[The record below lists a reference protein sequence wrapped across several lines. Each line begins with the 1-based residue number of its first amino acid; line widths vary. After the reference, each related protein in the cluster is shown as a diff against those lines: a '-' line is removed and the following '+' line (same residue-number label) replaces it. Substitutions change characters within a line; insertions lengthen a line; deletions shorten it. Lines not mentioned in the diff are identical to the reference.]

1 MTDYQQFANK
11 IHEVSTELAGKTID
25 KILAFCDT
33 GFDDYCIV
41 YFTDGSTVKIEG
53 DYDCQKGVTG
63 VVISPEKAGMESPR

>member
-1 MTDYQQFANK
+1 MTDYQRFANE

-53 DYDCQKGVTG
+53 DYDCHKGVTG
-63 VVISPEKAGMESPR
+63 VVITPREARMEPPK